1 MSFNNFIILPL
12 YIFWETRYNSAEKI
26 MLQREVAMMK
36 KLTHFLLAALV
47 CAVLLPATA
56 LADTCYHESG
66 LAADANKCAK
76 CGKDVVAG
84 VTKNGSTQYFEDFAG
99 ALENGG
105 SATIK
110 LLTNV
115 QFTAINQ
122 QMPAGTATLDLNGH
136 NINRLTEDGG
146 ETLIVPSGSNVTLTG
161 GGIVRVPI
169 EINVGGALTVDN
181 RTASGNEYFDLGK
194 VDVNGGSL
202 TVPAGA
208 SPFFSGA
215 LNSFGGSVSLSG
227 GTYGKV
233 QAGAAETVGP
243 MLAEGYGFHKS
254 DVWHDKTTT
263 EHSLAD
269 VHVEELPI
277 KSITLDISDQNYS
290 PKYGSEITLSPSYIT
305 YGADYSANNLRC
317 QWYKVVGGKETAV
330 GGENSSRLVLSN
342 LDVGTYTYRFKATQG
357 NYTKTADITFTVV
370 KADITHTTPTTN
382 DGEVFTGSEMP
393 LLSSGAGNTVGTA
406 YYRLGEDGKWGTDD
420 KLTVN
425 KGGDYTVYWY
435 IAAPGNNY
443 NGVGTAVAPQ
453 KLTIHLHQLA
463 DAWSCTDESHWKVC
477 TVTGCTKKLSA
488 GSHTSTGSN
497 VVTCTAAARC
507 DTCGQPYGTALGHQ
521 WSAWTVTKTA
531 TTSAAGEV
539 ERTCGHCN
547 LTETSVVPKLPTAEK
562 TYTITGTV
570 SGAGDNVVTV
580 SLWQGSVKRA
590 ETTAENGI
598 FTFDGVTSGVYNLR
612 AESDGRIVTT
622 KVEITAANAAVSVAL
637 PENKTNSE
645 VNIASSGD
653 FNKTLQIVVGKLEEL
668 FGQNNGNY
676 TDSDRQQVESG
687 YSVTFTFTVAAADT
701 DTKIE
706 NQLNAGQT
714 VGLTL
719 DMTITKRVEGGT
731 GVEITDTGTLL
742 ETVVQLPADMQGKR
756 GYTVYRLHGDRVD
769 ELTTTP
775 NSNGEYIEVSADG
788 KSLTIHARLYSQ
800 YAIAYTS
807 AGSGTYRHPT
817 ATGAAAS
824 PATGDMGLALYAAL
838 ALTSL
843 TGMGWT
849 AKKRK

>member
-1 MSFNNFIILPL
+1 
-12 YIFWETRYNSAEKI
+12 
-26 MLQREVAMMK
+26 MK

-66 LAADANKCAK
+66 LKAGTIECAK
-76 CGKDVVAG
+76 CGKTVVAG
-84 VTKNGSTQYFEDFAG
+84 VTRGGSTQYFEEFED
-99 ALENGG
+99 ALKNGG

-110 LLTNV
+110 LLTDV
-115 QFTAINQ
+115 QITSYNQ
-122 QMPAGTATLDLNGH
+122 NTPTGTATLDLNGH
-136 NINRLTEDGG
+136 NINRSNEAIEEKLV
-146 ETLIVPSGSNVTLTG
+146 VPNGSSVTLTG
-161 GGIVRVPI
+161 GGVVRVPI
-169 EINVGGALTVDN
+169 VINVGGALTVN
-181 RTASGNEYFDLGK
+181 GGTEFSEG

-208 SPFFSGA
+208 TPRFA
-215 LNSFGGSVSLSG
+215 ELNCTGGTASLSG
-227 GTYGKV
+227 GTYSKV
-233 QAGAAETVGP
+233 QAATGKTVGP
-243 MLAEGYGFHKS
+243 MLAEGYGFYKS
-254 DVWHDKTTT
+254 AASDIWHDRTTT
-263 EHSLAD
+263 EHSLVD
-269 VHVEELPI
+269 VHVKELPI
-277 KSITLDISDQNYS
+277 KSITLAITKGNYS
-290 PKYGSEITLSPSYIT
+290 PKYGSEITLSPSRIEYGTGYNENIT
-305 YGADYSANNLRC
+305 CKWYQIVDGAAEVANNNN
-317 QWYKVVGGKETAV
+317 Y
-330 GGENSSRLVLSN
+330 SRLILNN
-342 LDVGTYTYRFKATQG
+342 LPVGTYTYRIEVTHITNTG
-357 NYTKTADITFTVV
+357 TYTKTADITFTVV
-370 KADITHTTPTTN
+370 KADITYTTPTTN

-393 LLSSGAGNTVGTA
+393 LLTSGAGNTVGTA
-406 YYRLGEDGKWGTDD
+406 YYRLGEDGKWVTDG
-420 KLTVN
+420 KLTAN

-435 IAAPGNNY
+435 IAAPDSNY
-443 NGVGTAVAPQ
+443 NSVGTADAPQ
-453 KLTIHLHQLA
+453 KLTIHLHQV

-477 TVTGCTKKLSA
+477 TVTGCTEKLSA
-488 GSHTSTGSN
+488 GSHTSTGGN
-497 VVTCTAAARC
+497 VVTCTAAAKC

-539 ERTCGHCN
+539 KRTCGRCN
-547 LTETSVVPKLPTAEK
+547 STETSVVPKLPAAEK

-570 SGAGDNVVTV
+570 SGAGDSAVTV

-590 ETTAENGI
+590 ETTAENGT
-598 FTFDGVTSGVYNLR
+598 FGFDGVTSGVYNLR

-622 KVEITAANAAVSVAL
+622 KVEIAAANAAVSVAL
-637 PENKTNSE
+637 PANKTNSE

-668 FGQNNGNY
+668 FGQDGVY
-676 TDSDRQQVESG
+676 TNSDRTDVEQNG
-687 YSVTFTFTVAAADT
+687 KSVTFTFTVAAADT

-719 DMTITKRVEGGT
+719 DMTITKRMEDGT
-731 GVEITDTGTLL
+731 DDEKITDTGTLL

-756 GYTVYRLHGDRVD
+756 SYTVYRLHGEVVD

-807 AGSGTYRHPT
+807 AGSGTHRHPT

>member
-1 MSFNNFIILPL
+1 
-12 YIFWETRYNSAEKI
+12 
-26 MLQREVAMMK
+26 MK

-56 LADTCYHESG
+56 LADTCYHQSG

-76 CGKDVVAG
+76 CNAPVVAG
-84 VTKNGSTQYFEDFAG
+84 VTKNGSTQYFEDFAD
-99 ALENGG
+99 ALKNGG

-110 LLTNV
+110 LLTEV
-115 QFTAINQ
+115 TVTGTNQ
-122 QMPAGTATLDLNGH
+122 QMPTGTVTLDLNDKYIQDG
-136 NINRLTEDGG
+136 TEAK
-146 ETLIVPSGSNVTLTG
+146 LVVPNGSSITLTG

-208 SPFFSGA
+208 TPRFA
-215 LNSFGGSVSLSG
+215 ELNCAGGTASLSG
-227 GTYGKV
+227 GTYSKV
-233 QAGAAETVGP
+233 QAAAGKTVGP

-254 DVWHDKTTT
+254 DVWHDSTTT
-263 EHSLAD
+263 EYSLVD

-277 KSITLDISDQNYS
+277 KSITLDITKGNYS
-290 PKYGSEITLSPSYIT
+290 PKYGSGFTLWPGRIT
-305 YGADYSANNLRC
+305 YGAGYNENNLRC
-317 QWYKVVGGKETAV
+317 QWYKVVDGSATEVGGK
-330 GGENSSRLVLSN
+330 NSSALELSN

-357 NYTKTADITFTVV
+357 NYTKTADISFTVV
-370 KADITHTTPTTN
+370 KADITHTPPTTN
-382 DGEVFTGSEMP
+382 DGEVFTGSQMP

-406 YYRLGEDGKWGTDD
+406 YYRLGEDGQWDADGKF
-420 KLTVN
+420 TVN

-435 IAAPGNNY
+435 IAAPNSNY
-443 NGVGTAVAPQ
+443 NSVGTADAPQ
-453 KLTIHLHQLA
+453 KLIIHLHQA

-477 TVTGCTKKLSA
+477 TVTGCTEKLSA

-497 VVTCTAAARC
+497 VVTCTAAAKC

-539 ERTCGHCN
+539 ERMCSRCK
-547 LTETSVVPKLPTAEK
+547 LTETSVVPKLPAAEK

-570 SGAGDNVVTV
+570 SGAGDNAVTV

-590 ETTAENGI
+590 ETTAANDA
-598 FTFDGVTSGVYNLR
+598 FTFDGVASGVYNLR
-612 AESDGRIVTT
+612 AESADGRIVTT

-637 PENKTNSE
+637 PEKKTNSE

-668 FGQNNGNY
+668 FGQGSVY
-676 TDSDRQQVESG
+676 TDSDRADVEQNG
-687 YSVTFTFTVAAADT
+687 KSVTFTFTVAAADT
-701 DTKIE
+701 DTRIE

-719 DMTITKRVEGGT
+719 DMTITKRVADGT

-788 KSLTIHARLYSQ
+788 KSLTIHACRYSQ

-807 AGSGTYRHPT
+807 AGSGTYRHPA
-817 ATGAAAS
+817 ATGTAAS

>member
-1 MSFNNFIILPL
+1 
-12 YIFWETRYNSAEKI
+12 
-26 MLQREVAMMK
+26 MK

-56 LADTCYHESG
+56 LADTCYHQSG
-66 LAADANKCAK
+66 VKTDSTGRFLCDKCDTPVIAE
-76 CGKDVVAG
+76 
-84 VTKNGSTQYFEDFAG
+84 VTKGESTQYFEEFDK

-110 LLTNV
+110 LLTDV
-115 QFTAINQ
+115 QITSYNQ
-122 QMPAGTATLDLNGH
+122 NTPTGTATLDLNGH
-136 NINRLTEDGG
+136 NINRSNEAIEEKLV
-146 ETLIVPSGSNVTLTG
+146 VPNGSSITLTG
-161 GGIVRVPI
+161 GGVVRVPI
-169 EINVGGALTVDN
+169 EINVGGALTVNN
-181 RTASGNEYFDLGK
+181 RTASGNKDFDLGK

-208 SPFFSGA
+208 TPRFAELSCT
-215 LNSFGGSVSLSG
+215 GGTASLGG
-227 GTYGKV
+227 GTYAKV

-243 MLAEGYGFHKS
+243 MLAEGYGFYKS
-254 DVWHDKTTT
+254 DLSDIWHDSTTT
-263 EHSLAD
+263 ANFLEGM
-269 VHVEELPI
+269 HVKELPI
-277 KSITLDISDQNYS
+277 KSITLDITKGNYS
-290 PKYGSEITLSPSYIT
+290 PKYGSKFTLWPSRIE
-305 YGADYSANNLRC
+305 YGTGYNENNLRC
-317 QWYKVVGGKETAV
+317 QWYKVVDGSATEAGGT
-330 GGENSSRLVLSN
+330 NSSALELSN

-357 NYTKTADITFTVV
+357 NYTKTADISFTVV
-370 KADITHTTPTTN
+370 KGDITHTTPTTN
-382 DGEVFTGSEMP
+382 DGEVFTGSEMS
-393 LLSSGAGNTVGTA
+393 LLTSGAGNTVGTA
-406 YYRLGEDGKWGTDD
+406 HYRLGEDGQWVTDG
-420 KLTVN
+420 KFTVN

-435 IAAPGNNY
+435 IAAPDNNY
-443 NGVGTAVAPQ
+443 NGVGTAAAPQ
-453 KLTIHLHQLA
+453 KLTIHLHQA

-477 TVTGCTKKLSA
+477 TVTGCTEKLSA

-497 VVTCTAAARC
+497 VVTCTAAAKC

-539 ERTCGHCN
+539 ERTCGRCN
-547 LTETSVVPKLPTAEK
+547 LTETSVVQKLPAAEK

-570 SGAGDNVVTV
+570 SGANGSAVTV

-590 ETTAENGI
+590 ETTAENGD

-612 AESDGRIVTT
+612 AESADGRIVTT

-637 PENKTNSE
+637 PANKTNSE

-668 FGQNNGNY
+668 FGQDGVY
-676 TDSDRQQVESG
+676 TNSDRTDVEQNG
-687 YSVTFTFTVAAADT
+687 KSVTFTFTVAAANT

-719 DMTITKRVEGGT
+719 DMTITKRVEDGT

-756 GYTVYRLHGDRVD
+756 SYTVYRLHGEVVD

-817 ATGAAAS
+817 ATGAAVS